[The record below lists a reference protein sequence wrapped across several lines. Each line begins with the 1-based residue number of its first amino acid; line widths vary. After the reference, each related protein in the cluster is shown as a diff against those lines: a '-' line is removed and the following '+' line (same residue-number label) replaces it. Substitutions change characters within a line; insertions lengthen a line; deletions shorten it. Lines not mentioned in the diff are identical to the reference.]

1 MPFWRRQEPLVF
13 CAGNRGCEKL
23 AREATARSLGGG
35 GWGDGKQKQQT
46 STWGKVKGRCQ
57 LNLSKSFMSFVDLT
71 KFQNYKMLPENP
83 DKIQSDTSSMKR
95 NFRKEIHCSKGSV
108 FRHHLFNSHWLRCA
122 RGWVPEPLGFGW
134 MENPPQKRSNRTE
147 KTHGKSSKVQIER
160 HFGRWIYCS
169 SGKFLIYVTFG
180 KKKSGE
186 LGPIVEVSL
195 SCEDFRFQ
203 TQHPQHQVKIWWES
217 TGFHSKSLNS
227 EFWD

>member
-1 MPFWRRQEPLVF
+1 ML
-13 CAGNRGCEKL
+13 
-23 AREATARSLGGG
+23 ATAGVKNSPGRRPQEVGGG

-71 KFQNYKMLPENP
+71 KFQSYKMLPENP

-95 NFRKEIHCSKGSV
+95 NFRKEIYCSKGSV
-108 FRHHLFNSHWLRCA
+108 FRNHLYPFPLTQVCQRLGA
-122 RGWVPEPLGFGW
+122 EPLGFGRV
-134 MENPPQKRSNRTE
+134 PRF
-147 KTHGKSSKVQIER
+147 KSKDILAYESAVLQVNFWFMWLLE
-160 HFGRWIYCS
+160 
-169 SGKFLIYVTFG
+169 
-180 KKKSGE
+180 KKSGE

-195 SCEDFRFQ
+195 SCEDFRLQ

-217 TGFHSKSLNS
+217 TGFHSNSLNS